1 MKPNQARRLIALRKK
16 KAQKRGVA
24 LIMVLGAITVLTVF
38 LTELQ
43 EDTSASLAAALADRD
58 ALKAEYYAR
67 SAVNLSRLLIASEPK
82 IRGQI
87 GPVIGLLTGGLPPQI
102 PVWQFSDMILG
113 PFNDQLGAAAFAG
126 VSGLDLSAGKNL
138 GLSGGGRFELKI
150 IDEDSKINVNAA
162 GREIMTQNRLAA
174 QLLGLFIQPQYAPIF
189 EGRDGDDQFSD
200 GPTRCGAIIDWADSD
215 PSAESQYICDPANT
229 AAPTAASG
237 EDNFYQT
244 IGLDYVR
251 KNAAYDS
258 LEELRLVRGV
268 DDVFWSTFI
277 EPNPNDPTS
286 RVMTVWGKP
295 QINVNT
301 AEPLALLG
309 LICGNSS
316 AQTPSEICINP
327 EKAQSF
333 IMGLSLVRQMLP
345 GITPFPSKKS
355 FTSALKGQ
363 GMLGA
368 ILASMGVTPIN
379 LGVTDKVLQ
388 DQIRV
393 DSKVF
398 SIYAEG
404 VVPGYKKEM
413 RLRIHAVVDFNA
425 ATNLGGTPSMGT
437 IPTPAGTPAPSTPT
451 DPSVAYLQALQTDP
465 LGTVIYWRIE

>member
-1 MKPNQARRLIALRKK
+1 MKPNEARRLIALRKK
-16 KAQKRGVA
+16 KAEKRGVA

-113 PFNDQLGAAAFAG
+113 PFNDQIAASAFAG

-138 GLSGGGRFELKI
+138 GLGGGGRFELKI

-162 GREIMTQNRLAA
+162 GREIMTQNRLSA
-174 QLLGLFIQPQYAPIF
+174 QLLGLFIQPQYAPLF
-189 EGRDGDDQFSD
+189 EGRDGDEQFSD
-200 GPTRCGAIIDWADSD
+200 APTRCGAIIDWADSD
-215 PSAESQYICDPANT
+215 PSAESQYTCDPANT
-229 AAPTAASG
+229 TAPSAASG

-251 KNAAYDS
+251 KNASYDS
-258 LEELRLVRGV
+258 LDELRLVRGV
-268 DDVFWSTFI
+268 DDTFWSTFI
-277 EPNPNDPTS
+277 EPNSNDPTS

-316 AQTPSEICINP
+316 QQTPSEVCINP

-333 IMGLSLVRQMLP
+333 IMGLSMVRQLLP

-363 GMLGA
+363 GMLGS
-368 ILASMGVTPIN
+368 ILSSMGVTPIT
-379 LGVTDKVLQ
+379 LGVTDKVVQ

-413 RLRIHAVVDFNA
+413 RLRIHAVIDFNA
-425 ATNLGGTPSMGT
+425 ATNLGAQATGT
-437 IPTPAGTPAPSTPT
+437 TPPGSPPPSTPT
-451 DPSVAYLQALQTDP
+451 DPAMAAAQALQTDP
-465 LGTVIYWRIE
+465 LGTVIYFRIE

>member
-1 MKPNQARRLIALRKK
+1 MKSKKARRVLALRRK
-16 KAQKRGVA
+16 KAGKRGVA

-43 EDTSASLAAALADRD
+43 EDTSASLASALADRD

-82 IRGQI
+82 IRGQL
-87 GPVIGLLTGGLPPQI
+87 GPVIGLFTGGLPPQI
-102 PVWQFSDMILG
+102 PVWQFADMILG
-113 PFNDQLGAAAFAG
+113 PFNDQLGGEAFAG
-126 VSGLDLSAGKNL
+126 VSGLDVSAGKNL

-162 GREIMTQNRLAA
+162 GREIMTQGRLAA
-174 QLLGLFIQPQYAPIF
+174 QLLGLFMQPQYAPLF
-189 EGRDGDDQFSD
+189 EGRDGDEQFSD
-200 GPTRCGAIIDWADSD
+200 APTRCSAIIDWADSD
-215 PSAESQYICDPANT
+215 PSAETQYTCDPTNS
-229 AAPTAASG
+229 AAPTASSG

-251 KNAAYDS
+251 KNASYDS

-268 DDVFWSTFI
+268 DDTFWSTFV

-286 RVMTVWGKP
+286 RVTTVWGKP

-316 AQTPSEICINP
+316 QQTPTEVCVNP
-327 EKAQSF
+327 EKASTL
-333 IMGLSLVRQMLP
+333 IMGLSMVRQLLP
-345 GITPFPSKKS
+345 GLTPFPSKKA

-363 GMLGA
+363 GLLGS
-368 ILASMGVTPIN
+368 ILSSMGVTPIS

-404 VVPGYKKEM
+404 IVPGYNKEM
-413 RLRIHAVVDFNA
+413 RLRIHAVIDFNA
-425 ATNLGGTPSMGT
+425 ATNLGGTQAGGT
-437 IPTPAGTPAPSTPT
+437 SSGTPAPSTPS
-451 DPSVAYLQALQTDP
+451 DPTQAAQQALLSDP
-465 LGTVIYWRIE
+465 LGSVVYWRIE